1 MDEKSNPVKFRSLS
15 AAFSCYFE
23 IMLYQAILTNAFSR
37 RLRPIG
43 FLPLIILFCLLAV
56 LAANTPAQATR
67 SRIVPEKP
75 RPATAKK
82 LLQKSRPLTAKDHRE
97 AEQRL
102 KDLGYWTGRIDGSWD
117 VASRNALIAFQ
128 KVERLKPTGQL
139 TRSTFDR
146 LMAANRP
153 TPRETGVAHIEVDLV
168 RQVLFV
174 VDDTGTVTRVLPV
187 STGNGKEFV
196 SEGWARD
203 AITHPGRYQVRQK
216 IAGWKKSALG
226 EMYYPVYF
234 MYATAIHGSKSV
246 PTKPASHGCVRIPM
260 FAAKEF
266 YQMTAIGMPVII
278 YKEASHSEPVK
289 QK

>member
-1 MDEKSNPVKFRSLS
+1 MFMQYSEISSKNIFQQRRSLN
-15 AAFSCYFE
+15 
-23 IMLYQAILTNAFSR
+23 LL
-37 RLRPIG
+37 RLITKC
-43 FLPLIILFCLLAV
+43 CLLACLV
-56 LAANTPAQATR
+56 VGAQAQTTR
-67 SRIVPEKP
+67 ERAVANKSQSPVTKKP
-75 RPATAKK
+75 APKP
-82 LLQKSRPLTAKDHRE
+82 KSLTAQNHRE

-102 KDLGYWTGRIDGSWD
+102 ADLGYWGGKVDGHWD
-117 VASRNALIAFQ
+117 TASRNALIAFQ

-139 TRSTFDR
+139 TPTTFDQ

-153 TPRETGVAHIEVDLV
+153 TPRETAGAHIEVDLV

-174 VDDTGTVTRVLPV
+174 TDETGTVVRVLPV
-187 STGNGKEFV
+187 STGNGKEFY

-234 MYATAIHGSKSV
+234 MYGTAIHGSQSV

-266 YQMTAIGMPVII
+266 YKTTPVGMPVLI
-278 YKEASHSEPVK
+278 YKEAPLPPAKTSPDPAK
-289 QK
+289 Q

>member
-1 MDEKSNPVKFRSLS
+1 M
-15 AAFSCYFE
+15 
-23 IMLYQAILTNAFSR
+23 TNVFSR
-37 RLRPIG
+37 RHRPVG
-43 FLPLIILFCLLAV
+43 FLLLLIVCLMAGGF
-56 LAANTPAQATR
+56 APANAQTSH
-67 SRIVPEKP
+67 SRIISEKS

-82 LLQKSRPLTAKDHRE
+82 SPPKPKPLTVQNHCE
-97 AEQRL
+97 AEQQL

-117 VASRNALIAFQ
+117 EAFRNALIAFQ

-139 TRSTFDR
+139 TRATFDA

-153 TPRETGVAHIEVDLV
+153 VPRETGPTHIEVDLT

-174 VDDTGTVTRVLPV
+174 VDDTGTVTHVLPV

-216 IAGWKKSALG
+216 IPGWKKSALG

-266 YQMTAIGMPVII
+266 YQMTAIEMPVII
-278 YKEASHSEPVK
+278 YKETSHSEPVK